1 MISLY
6 TALYLSNVKILFSEL
21 FRMVIL
27 AEFVFLLQALIKLL
41 WFIFIQTDYTI
52 KDLQY
57 FYALSAI
64 NLFEYNQIEP
74 YWLYPLKLIN
84 VFELTYWV
92 ILAYGLS
99 KIIKQDISE
108 SMKIILSSYVPALLV
123 WTVFKVFM
131 SIQ

>member
-1 MISLY
+1 VISLY

-57 FYALSAI
+57 FYPLSAI